1 MEMCIMK
8 KLITWQ
14 DDILKK
20 LKLIL
25 VFFYF
30 LFQTSNIFAS
40 ERWVLDKSL
49 STIEFELPVL
59 FAKNVKGQFNT
70 IEGFVELDVEKKEN
84 NKAIFSVQ
92 IDDLE
97 MNYIKYKD
105 LLLSNIF
112 FIKDKISGVID
123 FYFSCDDFIAYEL
136 ALAINAW
143 CFDFEDGFKEQN
155 YISLME
161 GFNEYSSLDESEK
174 KSLNVLLRG
183 AAVRILVT
191 RLHDMIYHPKDAL
204 VIPKNPKEYLQILEW
219 HQENPEINL

>member
-1 MEMCIMK
+1 MK

-14 DDILKK
+14 GDILKK

-40 ERWVLDKSL
+40 ERWVLDKSI

-92 IDDLE
+92 IDDLISKHNISWE
-97 MNYIKYKD
+97 WVKGHAGNTYNEKADYLARRYIET
-105 LLLSNIF
+105 
-112 FIKDKISGVID
+112 V
-123 FYFSCDDFIAYEL
+123 
-136 ALAINAW
+136 
-143 CFDFEDGFKEQN
+143 
-155 YISLME
+155 
-161 GFNEYSSLDESEK
+161 
-174 KSLNVLLRG
+174 
-183 AAVRILVT
+183 
-191 RLHDMIYHPKDAL
+191 
-204 VIPKNPKEYLQILEW
+204 
-219 HQENPEINL
+219 